1 MGKMYLEQVLEQLVA
16 KANVVIQTKESSTA
30 PACCLGNHYAAK
42 WLIVLS
48 EKFTC
53 GLFKVSNITQRVTG
67 GDLTWVITIDHER
80 DWVTDRLSTLSN
92 CIIPE
97 LDLDF

>member
-1 MGKMYLEQVLEQLVA
+1 MDKIYLEQVLEQLIA
-16 KANVVIQTKESSTA
+16 KANVVILTKETDSS
-30 PACCLGNHYAAK
+30 PAYCLGNHYAAK

-53 GLFKVSNITQRVTG
+53 GCFEVSNITQRVTG
-67 GDLTWVITIDHER
+67 DDLTWVITLGHKR
-80 DWVTDRLSTLSN
+80 GWLTDKLSTLSN

>member
-1 MGKMYLEQVLEQLVA
+1 MDKLYLEQVLEQLVA
-16 KANVVIQTKESSTA
+16 KANVVILTKESGSV
-30 PACCLGNHYAAK
+30 PAYCLGNHYAAR

-53 GLFKVSNITQRVTG
+53 GVFGVSNITQRVEDG
-67 GDLTWVITIDHER
+67 SLTWVITLDHKR
-80 DWVTDRLSTLSN
+80 DWLTDKLSTLSN